1 MINLTNLASSLARVA
16 LSDSTTSTIDR
27 AMNVV
32 SHIAGKVA
40 LQVNSSLLEQK
51 GRLNERQQKGLEVIL
66 DALLGKEPVT
76 HVETHEGGGRFNLAR
91 AAFDVASVVW
101 ERDQSMRN
109 VMSFLGINDSKGNLL
124 FSLGK
129 TLADAMARP
138 EPEHGKHNS
147 EANYAFFSSNLKL
160 NKLMNDI
167 ADQVINEIRQQ
178 NTDRVRRPTP
188 GPSWRPE
195 STQQQA
201 RPQTPSSARPQAN
214 SAPPP
219 PKAQPDA
226 GAQRPSTERPPK
238 TTPAGASAKVDDSA
252 PAKPPVKQLYEHLG
266 LSDMT
271 ADLSAVKKA
280 YKKAA
285 LKYHP
290 DKNAGNVAEANERFK
305 KISNA
310 FRILSDPELRTKY
323 DNGVIDESGNEFKT

>member
-16 LSDSTTSTIDR
+16 LSDSTKPTIDR

-188 GPSWRPE
+188 GSSWRPE

-201 RPQTPSSARPQAN
+201 RPQTPPSARPQAN

-323 DNGVIDESGNEFKT
+323 DNGVIDENGNEFKT

>member
-16 LSDSTTSTIDR
+16 LSDSTKPTIDR

>member
-16 LSDSTTSTIDR
+16 LSDSTKPTIDR

-129 TLADAMARP
+129 TLAEAMVKP

-201 RPQTPSSARPQAN
+201 RPQTPPSARPQAN

-226 GAQRPSTERPPK
+226 GAQRPSTERPHK

-252 PAKPPVKQLYEHLG
+252 PVKQLYEHLG

-290 DKNAGNVAEANERFK
+290 DKNMGNAAEANERFK
-305 KISNA
+305 VISNA
-310 FRILSDPELRTKY
+310 FRILSDPELRKKY
-323 DNGVIDESGNEFKT
+323 DNGVIDENGNEFKT

>member
-1 MINLTNLASSLARVA
+1 MINLTTLASSLARVA
-16 LSDSTTSTIDR
+16 LSDSTKPTIDR

-201 RPQTPSSARPQAN
+201 RPQTPPSARPQAN

-290 DKNAGNVAEANERFK
+290 DKNMGNAAEANERFK
-305 KISNA
+305 VISNA
-310 FRILSDPELRTKY
+310 FRILSDPELRKKY
-323 DNGVIDESGNEFKT
+323 DNGVIDENGNEFKT